1 MERINKYKLDL
12 RGTLLP
18 LSLLKVTQ
26 SFRAL
31 RPGETLEILLSEPES
46 SQELFKVLPHASYEV
61 TEMQAQGRSDP
72 HYCIQLQKK
81 ELQGSV

>member
-1 MERINKYKLDL
+1 M
-12 RGTLLP
+12 LLP

-31 RPGETLEILLSEPES
+31 KPGETLEVLLSESDS

-61 TEMQAQGRSDP
+61 TAMEAQGRSNP

-81 ELQGSV
+81 ELRESV

>member
-1 MERINKYKLDL
+1 M
-12 RGTLLP
+12 LLP

-31 RPGETLEILLSEPES
+31 KPGETLEVLLSESES

-61 TEMQAQGRSDP
+61 TAMEAQGRSNP

-81 ELQGSV
+81 NCGKASKPENTQLL

>member
-31 RPGETLEILLSEPES
+31 KPGETLEILLSEPES
-46 SQELFKVLPHASYEV
+46 SQELLKVLPHASYEV
-61 TEMQAQGRSDP
+61 IAMKAQGRSNP
-72 HYCIQLQKK
+72 HYFIQLQKK
-81 ELQGSV
+81 ELRESA